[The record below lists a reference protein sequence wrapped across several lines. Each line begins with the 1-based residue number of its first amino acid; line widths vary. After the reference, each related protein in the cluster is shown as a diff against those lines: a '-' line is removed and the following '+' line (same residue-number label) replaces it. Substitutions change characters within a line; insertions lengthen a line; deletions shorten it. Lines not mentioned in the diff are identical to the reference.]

1 MALDA
6 KTRSMLEQWEV
17 KHGLD
22 VIQERLDGGLFS
34 HDPSKVRLCYAWLS
48 GRRLAPVIRGIVKLV
63 FGSAAFAGSI
73 YTVLAYFKD

>member
-1 MALDA
+1 MELDA

-34 HDPSKVRLCYAWLS
+34 HDPQKVRLCYAWLR
-48 GRRLAPVIRGIVKLV
+48 GRRLAPVLRGFGALVAWLAAIAGGV
-63 FGSAAFAGSI
+63 FG
-73 YTVLAYFKD
+73 VLSYYEG